1 MSVWTAIALISV
13 AAIVAGI
20 FTDKGKKKHSDE
32 ITKELDEVHAR
43 LDALEKDLRDRVETL
58 ERIVTNPSDDL
69 KRQFDN
75 LDKVS

>member
-1 MSVWTAIALISV
+1 MSMWTAIALISV